1 MAVSR
6 LRAHSWLFPRVEA
19 VVHHGGSGTTHEGLR
34 WGRPSVICPL
44 FADQPFF
51 GQRVADLGV
60 GPAPIARKHLSA
72 DRLARALEQ
81 ATSEKMTNT
90 ARSLGE
96 LMIEEDG
103 ARAISEMIS

>member
-1 MAVSR
+1 M
-6 LRAHSWLFPRVEA
+6 
-19 VVHHGGSGTTHEGLR
+19 HHGGSGTTHEGLR